1 MPRHT
6 LTKTLAGV
14 LGAAVLSIVG
24 APVAFAAPDTP
35 KLVIN
40 EIETDSTP
48 DWVELMNSG
57 DTPLDISG
65 VTLNG
70 RANAVSYTVP
80 AATVLDP
87 GAFYLVHDA
96 SFKLK
101 KNDKVT
107 LLSADGTTELDAY
120 EWGDLHLSTWGR
132 VPNGTGSFV
141 QLSSKTPGAANP
153 DSTTTEPET
162 QPWQNIK
169 INEVTSANIEPYTDA
184 YELYNS
190 GDIDINISTW
200 LQADSNHEPAPLK
213 LSDQT
218 TVPSDTVVPAGGFLV
233 LRSNQGLSAGGDA
246 VKLYLADGTTLVD
259 SVSYGK
265 QDAEPGSW
273 SACGDGSGRWLHT
286 ESDSWGESNANA
298 CSGRIIDSSEGST
311 VPCQTQPPSDLADEI
326 AGGIAWPGSQ
336 KWFTSDNQC
345 QFDSAISGQDVSG
358 LDIDPSV
365 PNVMWAVKNK
375 SHLYRLIKDNDR
387 WIKDPNNGW
396 AEGKQIVFP
405 NGGGQPDSEG
415 ITVGPDGYLYITTE
429 RDNENKKVAL
439 DSVLR
444 YDPNETGAVL
454 HPTQQWDLTADFADV
469 ISTAPGPDSNLGFEG
484 ITWVPDEVLVAGGFI
499 DESVG
504 SVYDPARYPGHGSG
518 VYFLALEKNGHLY
531 AYTLNNTDGGFQR
544 IAAIDTG
551 MPLIAETQWDF
562 DNNRIWAVGDDSV
575 GGSATLLKLN
585 SEGRFVVDRIYN
597 RPSELANLN
606 LEGFAITPDST
617 CIDGVK
623 EVIRSDD
630 GNNGGHSLWSG
641 TINCDLGLD
650 QVDPGLPGTP
660 SLVLGASSVPAGG
673 TLKISATGLAADTE
687 YVFVMHSTPTSLGGA
702 RADSNGKLSFGAKIP
717 QNAAAGSHTITVA
730 SAAAPDQ
737 VLASAALTVT
747 APGVV
752 EPQPKPK
759 PLAATG
765 GESVMGVVTLA
776 ALMLV
781 AGLGLATGARRK
793 RS

>member
-14 LGAAVLSIVG
+14 LGVAALSLVG
-24 APVAFAAPDTP
+24 TPIAFAVPNTAS
-35 KLVIN
+35 LVII
-40 EIETDSTP
+40 EIETAGSP
-48 DWVELMNSG
+48 DWVELMNNG

-65 VTLNG
+65 VTLSG
-70 RANAVSYTVP
+70 RENAVTHTVP
-80 AATVLDP
+80 AATVLNP
-87 GAFYLVHDA
+87 GAFYLVNEA
-96 SFKLK
+96 NFKLK
-101 KNDKVT
+101 KSDKLT
-107 LLSADGTTELDAY
+107 LLAADSATQLDEY
-120 EWGDLHLSTWGR
+120 EWGDLHLSSWGR
-132 VPNGTGSFV
+132 VPNGSGDFV

-153 DSTTTEPET
+153 ESTTTEPET

-190 GDIDINISTW
+190 GDVDINISAW
-200 LQADSNHEPAPLK
+200 LQSDSSHAPAALILADQSVVPAN
-213 LSDQT
+213 
-218 TVPSDTVVPAGGFLV
+218 TVVPAGGFLV
-233 LRSNQGLSAGGDA
+233 LRSNEGLSAGGDS
-246 VKLYLADGTTLVD
+246 VNLYLADGTTLVD
-259 SVSYGK
+259 TVSYGK

-286 ESDSWGESNANA
+286 ESDSWGESNAAA

-311 VPCQTQPPSDLADEI
+311 VPCQTQPPSDLAEEI

-336 KWFTSDNQC
+336 KWHTSDNQC
-345 QFDSAISGQDVSG
+345 QFDSAVSGQDVSG
-358 LDIDPSV
+358 LDIDPQE

-375 SHLYRLIKDNDR
+375 SHLYRLVKDNDR

-405 NGGGQPDSEG
+405 NGGGQPDAEG

-429 RDNENKKVAL
+429 RDNANKKVAL

-444 YDPNETGAVL
+444 YDPNAAGTVL
-454 HPTQQWDLTADFADV
+454 QPTHQWDLTADFADI
-469 ISTAPGPDSNLGFEG
+469 ISTTPGPDSNLGFEG

-499 DESVG
+499 DENAG
-504 SVYDPARYPGHGSG
+504 SPYDPARYPGHGSG

-531 AYTLNNTDGGFQR
+531 AYTLNNTDGDFQR

-551 MPLIAETQWDF
+551 MPLIAEAQWDF
-562 DNNRIWAVGDDSV
+562 DNNRMWAVGDDSV
-575 GGSATLLKLN
+575 GGSATLMKLGTD
-585 SEGRFVVDRIYN
+585 GRFAVDRVYN

-617 CIDGVK
+617 CVNGVK
-623 EVIRSDD
+623 EVIRADD

-650 QVDPGLPGTP
+650 QVDPELPATP
-660 SLVLGASSVPAGG
+660 TIVLGASSVQAGG
-673 TLKISATGLAADTE
+673 TLHISATGLAADTE
-687 YVFVMHSTPTSLGGA
+687 YVFVMNSTPTALGGA
-702 RADSNGKLSFGAKIP
+702 STDASGKLSFEAKIP
-717 QNAAAGSHTITVA
+717 QNAAAGPHSITVA
-730 SAAAPDQ
+730 AAVAPGT
-737 VLASAALTVT
+737 VLASAPITVT
-747 APGVV
+747 AKVIT
-752 EPQPKPK
+752 EQKPK

-765 GESVMGVVTLA
+765 GESVMGIGAIA

-781 AGLGLATGARRK
+781 AGACALAATKRK
-793 RS
+793 RA

>member
-14 LGAAVLSIVG
+14 LGVAALSLVG
-24 APVAFAAPDTP
+24 TPIAFAAADTP
-35 KLVIN
+35 TLVIN
-40 EIETDSTP
+40 EIETDGSP
-48 DWVELMNSG
+48 DWVELMNNG
-57 DTPLDISG
+57 DTPIDITG
-65 VTLNG
+65 VTLSG
-70 RANAVSYTVP
+70 RQNAVTHKVL
-80 AATVLDP
+80 AATVLEP
-87 GAFYLVHDA
+87 GAFYVVNDA

-101 KNDKVT
+101 KSDKLT
-107 LLSADGTTELDAY
+107 LLTADGSTLLDSY
-120 EWGDLHLSTWGR
+120 EWGDQHLSSWGR
-132 VPNGTGSFV
+132 VPNGTGNFV

-169 INEVTSANIEPYTDA
+169 INEVTSANIEPYVDA
-184 YELYNS
+184 YELYN
-190 GDIDINISTW
+190 GGDVDIDISAW
-200 LQADSNHEPAPLK
+200 LQSDNSHAPAALTLADQSVVPAG
-213 LSDQT
+213 
-218 TVPSDTVVPAGGFLV
+218 TVVPAGGFLV
-233 LRSNQGLSAGGDA
+233 LRSNQGLSAGGDS
-246 VKLYLADGTTLVD
+246 VNLYLADGTTLVD
-259 SVSYGK
+259 SVTYGK

-345 QFDSAISGQDVSG
+345 QFDSAVSGQDVSG
-358 LDIDPSV
+358 LDIDPNA

-429 RDNENKKVAL
+429 RDNTNKKVAL

-444 YDPNETGAVL
+444 YDPNEAGTVL
-454 HPTQQWDLTADFADV
+454 HPTQQWELTADFADI

-499 DESVG
+499 DENVG
-504 SVYDPARYPGHGSG
+504 SPYDPARYPGHGSG
-518 VYFLALEKNGHLY
+518 VFFLALEKNGHLY
-531 AYTLNNTDGGFQR
+531 AYTLNNNDGAFQR
-544 IAAIDTG
+544 IATIDTG

-575 GGSATLLKLN
+575 GGSATLMKLN
-585 SEGRFVVDRIYN
+585 TEGRFVVDRIYN

-617 CIDGVK
+617 CVNGVK
-623 EVIRSDD
+623 EVIRADD

-641 TINCDLGLD
+641 TINCDLGLE
-650 QVDPGLPGTP
+650 QVDPEPTP
-660 SLVLGASSVPAGG
+660 SIVLGAASVPAGG
-673 TLKISATGLAADTE
+673 TLKISATGLAANTE
-687 YVFVMHSTPTSLGGA
+687 YLFVMHSTPTQLGA
-702 RADSNGKLSFGAKIP
+702 VSTDADGKLSFEAKIP
-717 QNAAAGSHTITVA
+717 QNTAAGTHTVTVA
-730 SAAAPDQ
+730 AAAAPDD
-737 VLASAALTVT
+737 VLASAPLTVT
-747 APGVV
+747 AQGIT
-752 EPQPKPK
+752 EQKPK

-765 GESVMGVVTLA
+765 GESMMAVA
-776 ALMLV
+776 AIATLMLV
-781 AGLGLATGARRK
+781 AGLGLAVSTRRK
-793 RS
+793 QG